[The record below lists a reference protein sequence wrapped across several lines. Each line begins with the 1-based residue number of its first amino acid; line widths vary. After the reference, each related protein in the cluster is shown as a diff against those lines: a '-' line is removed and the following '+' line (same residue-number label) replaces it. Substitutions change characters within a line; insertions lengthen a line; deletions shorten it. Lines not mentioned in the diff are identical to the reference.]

1 MAAGPYSG
9 NVVACTSELS
19 LFLLL
24 KKIRSYQC
32 LILIGFYNLSFI
44 ENIISDNSIRTQ
56 LSFRI

>member
-9 NVVACTSELS
+9 NVVACTLELF

-24 KKIRSYQC
+24 KKIRSYYF

-44 ENIISDNSIRTQ
+44 ENISRDNSIRTQ
-56 LSFRI
+56 VSFRN